1 MIFNQNNTS
10 TPATDRPAAQ
20 HWLNIGK
27 TMPVVNEKTGE
38 TEQKFISIPVGIP
51 LDTMEAMET
60 NGNSKSWKEQV
71 GVKNAILK
79 FLQEGAANL
88 SPGEGELVEGLEI
101 QIYSKGEKT
110 APVADA
116 DNSLLKQLDGIKIG
130 A

>member
-1 MIFNQNNTS
+1 MIFNQNNT
-10 TPATDRPAAQ
+10 TYPVAERPQAQ

-27 TMPVVNEKTGE
+27 SMPVVNEKTGE
-38 TEQKFISIPVGIP
+38 TETKFISIPVGIP

-60 NGNSKSWKEQV
+60 NGNSKSWNEQV

-79 FLQEGAANL
+79 FLQEGAAKL

-110 APVADA
+110 APVADSE
-116 DNSLLKQLDGIKIG
+116 NSLLKQLDGIKIG